1 MTEPKREYAADRT
14 TQVQVRVT
22 PAERDAYDAA
32 AEAAGVSRSEW
43 LRALAAE
50 ALSAG
55 ESRSLL
61 SDVQRV
67 VGAMAPPG
75 RLEIYPIA
83 TGDGCVWG
91 WTARAEVGDA
101 VDEITRALS
110 GLRGDTISD
119 LCERTR
125 AWVTARSI
133 THGPTDPAAP
143 PTRT

>member
-55 ESRSLL
+55 EA
-61 SDVQRV
+61 DT
-67 VGAMAPPG
+67 
-75 RLEIYPIA
+75 LE
-83 TGDGCVWG
+83 
-91 WTARAEVGDA
+91 TA
-101 VDEITRALS
+101 
-110 GLRGDTISD
+110 
-119 LCERTR
+119 
-125 AWVTARSI
+125 
-133 THGPTDPAAP
+133 
-143 PTRT
+143 

>member
-1 MTEPKREYAADRT
+1 MTEHSTAHAGTKRTYAADRT

-55 ESRSLL
+55 E
-61 SDVQRV
+61 
-67 VGAMAPPG
+67 A
-75 RLEIYPIA
+75 
-83 TGDGCVWG
+83 
-91 WTARAEVGDA
+91 
-101 VDEITRALS
+101 
-110 GLRGDTISD
+110 
-119 LCERTR
+119 
-125 AWVTARSI
+125 
-133 THGPTDPAAP
+133 TDPAAP